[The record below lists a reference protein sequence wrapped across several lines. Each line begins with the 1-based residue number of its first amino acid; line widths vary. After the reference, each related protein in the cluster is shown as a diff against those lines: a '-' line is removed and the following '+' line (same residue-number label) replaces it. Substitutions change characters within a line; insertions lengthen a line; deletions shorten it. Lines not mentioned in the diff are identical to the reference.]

1 MASVTESLKLY
12 DTLRV
17 WRGIVPWRDVRHLQ
31 TLAWMM
37 VGLLSSSHVALT
49 KWTPYVTGRAAFAQ
63 STQRRFERWLS
74 NRRISVLHLYGALLQ
89 QVLSDY
95 KDRRVYLAL
104 DTTMLWDTYGVVYV
118 TLAYRGRMIPLVW
131 KVMKHGSA
139 SVAFNDYRSLLVF
152 LRPRL
157 AAYEVYLLADRGFV
171 HRELMGWVK
180 QTRQWHFRIR
190 YKSGIGLYR
199 WDGGKFLH
207 LHWHVDPGRVVCYHG
222 VYVTGGRDK
231 VHLAVGWQA
240 GAEAPWAILS
250 DEPTEPETLYEY
262 GLRCHLEEGFLDQK
276 SNGFRWESS
285 KLRDRQALQRWCF
298 VMAVTTLA
306 LICQGSTV
314 VAEGNRRVVD
324 PHGFRGH
331 SYARIGWDWIRHALA
346 RGKAL
351 MSRLTLVTASD
362 PERARASK
370 RQPDRSRWM
379 DELPWTYCLL
389 PPTPEM
395 AIGKA

>member
-17 WRGIVPWRDVRHLQ
+17 WLGVVPWRDVRHWQ

-49 KWTPYVTGRAAFAQ
+49 KWTPYVVGRAGFAQ
-63 STQRRFERWLS
+63 STQRRFERWLT
-74 NRRISVLHLYGALLQ
+74 NRRIPVLSLYGALLG
-89 QVLSDY
+89 QVLADF

-104 DTTMLWDTYGVVYV
+104 DTTMLWDTYCVVYV
-118 TLAYRGRMIPLVW
+118 SLVYRGRMIPLVW
-131 KVMKHGSA
+131 KVMAHGSA
-139 SVAFNDYRSLLVF
+139 SVAFSDYRSLLMF

-157 AAYEVYLLADRGFV
+157 AAYEVCLLADRGFV
-171 HRELMGWVK
+171 HRELMAWVR
-180 QTRQWHFRIR
+180 QTQRWHFRLR

-199 WDGGKFLH
+199 WDGGRFVPLR
-207 LHWHVDPGRVVCYHG
+207 WHVDPGRVVCYQSA
-222 VYVTGGRDK
+222 YVTGGREK

-240 GAEAPWAILS
+240 GAEEPWALLS

-262 GLRCHLEEGFLDQK
+262 GLRFNIEEGFLDQK

-285 KLRDRQALQRWCF
+285 KRRDRQALQRLCF
-298 VMAVTTLA
+298 VMAVTTLI
-306 LICQGSTV
+306 LICQGTTV

-324 PHGFRGH
+324 PHWFRGH

-351 MSRLTLVTASD
+351 MPRLTLDTADD

-370 RQPDRSRWM
+370 RQLDRSRWV
-379 DELPWTYCLL
+379 DALPWKYCLL
-389 PPTPEM
+389 LPAPEM
-395 AIGKA
+395 AIRMA